1 MALTSGIRLG
11 AYEIEAPLGAGGMG
25 EVYRARDTRL
35 GRDVALK
42 VLPEE
47 TAADLDRLK
56 RFQREA
62 RTVAAL
68 NHPHIVT
75 IHSVEEVNGTH
86 FITMELVEGSVLGRL
101 IPRGGLPLDRFL
113 ELAIPLADA
122 VAAAHEKGIV
132 HRDLKPGNVMVDKRG
147 MVKVLDF
154 GLAKISDPGDDVQS
168 SKMDTMSQTQA
179 GLVMGT
185 VPYMSPEQL
194 QGQHVDQR
202 SDIFSLGG
210 VLYEMVAG
218 APPFSG
224 QGSAEL
230 MSAILRDQPK
240 PVTEL
245 RTDVPSGLQ
254 RILDRCLAKEVS
266 HRYAS
271 TRELRDALERL
282 KLEISSGARAAACG
296 GQEAS
301 VAVLPFTN
309 VSTDVENEFF
319 ADGITEE
326 IINALAQIEGLHVA
340 ARTSSFSFKGKHVD
354 LRVVGERLNVRTVLE
369 GSVRKAGNRLRITAQ
384 LVNVHD
390 GYPLWSERY
399 DRELKDIFEVQD
411 EIAHSIAEK
420 LKVTLKRD
428 RQPSQKAG
436 TENLEAY
443 ELYLKGRALLYRR
456 GLDIRRAAQCLERA
470 VSLDPDYAL
479 AWAGLAD
486 ARTMLGL
493 WGFEP
498 PQKIMYP
505 AKEAATRAVTLNS
518 SLAEAHCA
526 LGCVYLLCDWDLQKS
541 EQGFLRARELN
552 PRYVQNLDWYALC
565 YLGWAR
571 GRFEEAIAVAREAV
585 EVDPLSGY
593 AHAIVALSCCHAGQ
607 SEDAVQAARAAVAA
621 EESFFTYWARQH
633 ALHCDG
639 QLEDAVAAG
648 ETAMAVSGR
657 HPFSLST
664 QAMIFADWG
673 KAAQAKALY
682 AELVARS
689 AAGYVQ
695 ASHLAIAASAAGET
709 EMALKHA
716 QTAFETHDLMLI
728 TARYWPQFARLRR
741 EPRFTEI
748 LLKMGLQ

>member
-1 MALTSGIRLG
+1 MALTPGIRLG
-11 AYEIEAPLGAGGMG
+11 AYEIEPPLGAGGMG

-35 GRDVALK
+35 GRAVALK
-42 VLPEE
+42 VLPDE
-47 TAADLDRLK
+47 TALDEDRLK

-68 NHPHIVT
+68 NHPHIVV

-86 FITMELVEGSVLGRL
+86 FITMELVEGATLGQL
-101 IPRGGLPLDRFL
+101 IPRGGLPLEKFL
-113 ELAIPLADA
+113 ALAIPLADA

-147 MVKVLDF
+147 IVKVLDF
-154 GLAKISDPGDDVQS
+154 GLAKISAAGDDVQN
-168 SKMDTMSQTQA
+168 SKLDTLSQTQA
-179 GLVMGT
+179 GVVMGT

-210 VLYEMVAG
+210 VLYEMITG
-218 APPFSG
+218 APPFAG
-224 QGSAEL
+224 KGSAEL
-230 MSAILRDQPK
+230 MSAILRDPPK
-240 PVTEL
+240 PITEL
-245 RTDVPSGLQ
+245 RPDVPSGLQ
-254 RILDRCLAKEVS
+254 RIFDRCLAKEVS
-266 HRYAS
+266 HRYAA
-271 TRELRDALERL
+271 TRELRDALEHLRQ
-282 KLEISSGARAAACG
+282 EISSGTRAAAAG
-296 GQEAS
+296 SQEAS

-390 GYPLWSERY
+390 GYHLWSERY

-411 EIAHSIAEK
+411 EIAQSIAEK

-428 RQPSQKAG
+428 RQPSLKAG

-456 GLDIRRAAQCLERA
+456 GLDIRRAAQCFERA
-470 VSLDPDYAL
+470 VALDPEYAL

-486 ARTMLGL
+486 AKNMLGL
-493 WGFEP
+493 YGFERP
-498 PQKIMYP
+498 EKVMQQI
-505 AKEAATRAVTLNS
+505 KEAATRAVAINP

-526 LGCVYLLCDWDLQKS
+526 LGCVSLLYDWDLEKS
-541 EQGFLRARELN
+541 EREFLRARELN
-552 PRYVQNLDWYALC
+552 PRYVQNLAWYALF
-565 YLGWAR
+565 YLLWAR
-571 GRFEEAIAVAREAV
+571 GRFEDAIAVAKEGV

-593 AHAIVALSCCHAGQ
+593 ANAMLAFSFGHAGNGG
-607 SEDAVQAARAAVAA
+607 EAVQWAKTAIEL
-621 EESFFTYWARQH
+621 EESFFTYWALQH
-633 ALHCDG
+633 AYHSDQ
-639 QLEDAVAAG
+639 QLEKAALAG
-648 ETAMAVSGR
+648 DMAMAVSGR
-657 HPFSLST
+657 HPFAISA

-673 KAAQAKALY
+673 KTVEAKALY
-682 AELVARS
+682 QEFVARRS
-689 AAGYVQ
+689 AGFLQ
-695 ASHLAIAASAAGET
+695 PSHLAIAASASGET
-709 EMALKHA
+709 DLALKYA
-716 QTAFETHDLMLI
+716 WEAFEIRDPMLMV
-728 TARYWPQFARLRR
+728 ARYWPDFARLRADA
-741 EPRFTEI
+741 RFDA
-748 LLKMGLQ
+748 LLVKMGLK

>member
-1 MALTSGIRLG
+1 MALPSGIKLG
-11 AYEIEAPLGAGGMG
+11 AYEIEEPLGAGGMG

-35 GRDVALK
+35 GRNVALK

-86 FITMELVEGSVLGRL
+86 FITMELVEGLVLGRV
-101 IPRGGLPLDRFL
+101 IPPGGLPLDKFL

-147 MVKVLDF
+147 TVKVLDF

-168 SKMDTMSQTQA
+168 SKLDTLSQTQA
-179 GLVMGT
+179 GVVMGT

-194 QGQHVDQR
+194 QGQHIDQR

-210 VLYEMVAG
+210 VLYEMMTG
-218 APPFSG
+218 SPPFG
-224 QGSAEL
+224 GKGSAEL

-240 PVTEL
+240 PLMEL
-245 RTDVPSGLQ
+245 RADVPSGLQ
-254 RILDRCLAKEVS
+254 RILDRCLAKEVN

-271 TRELRDALERL
+271 TRELREALERV
-282 KLEISSGARAAACG
+282 KLEITSGARAAASG
-296 GQEAS
+296 GEEPS

-309 VSTDVENEFF
+309 VSADAENEFF

-384 LVNVHD
+384 LVKVND
-390 GYPLWSERY
+390 GYHLWSERY

-411 EIAHSIAEK
+411 EIAHAIAEK
-420 LKVTLKRD
+420 LKVTLKRE

-456 GLDIRRAAQCLERA
+456 GLDIGRAVQCFERA
-470 VSLDPDYAL
+470 VALDSEYAL

-486 ARTMLGL
+486 ARNMLGL
-493 WGFEP
+493 YGFEP
-498 PQKIMYP
+498 PGKIIQP
-505 AKEAATRAVTLNS
+505 AKEAATRAVAINP

-526 LGCVYLLCDWDLQKS
+526 LGSVRLLCDWDLEKS
-541 EQGFLRARELN
+541 EQEYLRARELN
-552 PRYVQNLDWYALC
+552 PRYLQNLAWYALF
-565 YLGWAR
+565 YLVWAR
-571 GRFEEAIAVAREAV
+571 GRFDEGIAVTTEAV
-585 EVDPLSGY
+585 KIDPLSGY
-593 AHAIVALSCCHAGQ
+593 ANAIVSFSYGHAGRGA
-607 SEDAVQAARAAVAA
+607 EAVRAANTALA
-621 EESFFTYWARQH
+621 LEESFFTYWVLQH
-633 ALHCDG
+633 ALHSDG
-639 QLEDAVAAG
+639 QLEKAAAAG
-648 ETAMAVSGR
+648 EIAMAVSGR
-657 HPFSLST
+657 HAFAASA
-664 QAMIFADWG
+664 QAMIFSDWG
-673 KAAQAKALY
+673 KEAQAKALY
-682 AELVARS
+682 SELLVRS
-689 AAGYVQ
+689 TVGYVQ
-695 ASHLAIAASAAGET
+695 PTHLAIAASAAGET

-716 QTAFETHDLMLI
+716 QTAFEIHDPMLMI
-728 TARYWPQFARLRR
+728 ARYWPHLARLRK
-741 EPRFTEI
+741 EPRFNEI
-748 LLKMGLQ
+748 LVKMGLK